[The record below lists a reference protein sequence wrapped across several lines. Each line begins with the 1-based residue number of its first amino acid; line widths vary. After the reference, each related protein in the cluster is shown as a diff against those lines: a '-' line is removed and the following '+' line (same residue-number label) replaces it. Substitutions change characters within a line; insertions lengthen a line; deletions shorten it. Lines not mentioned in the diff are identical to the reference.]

1 VNQQRSRSGLHA
13 AALCLGLLTSV
24 LAAADV
30 QAQPGYG
37 YAPPYDSPYPP
48 PPRGYPHSNP
58 RDCDFYARDQA
69 YRYAPP
75 GAGAAGGAVRGAVR
89 GAAFGA
95 IVGGSKG
102 ARRGAAAGAALG
114 TIANGARAERERD
127 YAYRYAYD
135 DCMRGFR
142 R

>member
-1 VNQQRSRSGLHA
+1 MTDSTIRGLSALALA
-13 AALCLGLLTSV
+13 AGLV
-24 LAAADV
+24 LAPMA
-30 QAQPGYG
+30 QAQPGY
-37 YAPPYDSPYPP
+37 YPPPHSLPYPP
-48 PPRGYPHSNP
+48 PPGYHHSDP
-58 RDCDFYARDQA
+58 RACDMYARDQA

-95 IVGGSKG
+95 IVGGSRG

-114 TIANGARAERERD
+114 TIANGARAQRERD
-127 YAYRYAYD
+127 YAYSYAYD

>member
-1 VNQQRSRSGLHA
+1 MRLHYLA
-13 AALCLGLLTSV
+13 TATLL
-24 LAAADV
+24 LACANV
-30 QAQPGYG
+30 QAQPGDRY
-37 YAPPYDSPYPP
+37 YPP
-48 PPRGYPHSNP
+48 PPHGFSHSNP

-75 GAGAAGGAVRGAVR
+75 GAGMRGAVRGAAG

-95 IVGGSKG
+95 IVGGGKG
-102 ARRGAAAGAALG
+102 AGRGAAAGAALG
-114 TIANGARAERERD
+114 AIAHGARAQRERE
-127 YAYRYAYD
+127 YAYNYAYD